1 MAILTRRA
9 SKKLVYRYGSEDEAM
24 TNNIRLTE
32 EWAGRNKLL
41 YKKIFQTGVRIAFIN
56 PSRRKNLWK
65 AKLRTTLVITLLAL
79 VASAHAAEMMKDIMP
94 APDSVIQSKKLLIW
108 QASRQS
114 ARTLLAWVI

>member
-41 YKKIFQTGVRIAFIN
+41 YKKFF
-56 PSRRKNLWK
+56 
-65 AKLRTTLVITLLAL
+65 KLASELLL
-79 VASAHAAEMMKDIMP
+79 
-94 APDSVIQSKKLLIW
+94 
-108 QASRQS
+108 
-114 ARTLLAWVI
+114 